1 MKVLHLIAF
10 ASGLV
15 LPIQIAFNN
24 RLTAYSGNAV
34 ISSLWSF
41 ATGTI
46 VLFVYAITSYKDLT
60 KSLQQIGQ
68 APPHAWLGGVV
79 GCFYVVSTLLVAPR
93 IGLAL
98 SLGLVIL
105 GQLSMSLLIDN
116 FGWFGMEVRSL
127 TWLKGVGILLVLSG
141 ILLIKNG

>member
-1 MKVLHLIAF
+1 MKLLHLIAF

-41 ATGTI
+41 GSGTI
-46 VLFVYAITSYKDLT
+46 VLLVFAISSYRELGR
-60 KSLQQIGQ
+60 SLHQIGQ

-116 FGWFGMEVRSL
+116 FGWFGMEVKL
-127 TWLKGVGILLVLSG
+127 FTWLKGVGILLVLSG